1 MAAPSRSAVLT
12 ASAYLALA
20 LTWGSSFLLM
30 KVSLDSFSPAQI
42 AIGRILIGALTLGAL
57 MALTRRRWPRER
69 RIWGHMTVVA
79 VFLCVLPFLLFAW
92 AETLLPSGIAAVINA
107 TTPIWTAIATALTVR
122 GARLHPGQVV
132 GVLLGLC
139 GVALAMGAW
148 QVVSDPAFLASFPAQ
163 LACLGA
169 TASYGIAFTWM
180 QRFVAGR
187 HHHDALSIAAVQLTA
202 AAAIGLLLAPFLA
215 LDPIRGGFAPAPVL
229 ALTTLGMLGTG
240 LAYIWNT
247 RVLSAWGAI
256 AAASVTY
263 LTPLVGIALGV
274 ILLAEPL
281 TWYEPVGALVIILSV
296 LLVQRRFDGLLL
308 ALRRR
313 PSEAAAV

>member
-1 MAAPSRSAVLT
+1 MSAPSRSALLT

-30 KVSLDSFSPAQI
+30 KVSLDSFTPGQI
-42 AIGRILIGALTLGAL
+42 AIGRILIGALTLGGL
-57 MALTRRRWPRER
+57 MALTHRRWPRER

-107 TTPIWTAIATALTVR
+107 TTPIWTAIATAFTVR
-122 GARLHPGQVV
+122 GARLHAGQIV
-132 GVLLGLC
+132 GILLGFC

-187 HHHDALSIAAVQLTA
+187 HDHDALTIAAVQLTA
-202 AAAIGLLLAPFLA
+202 AAVIGLLLAPFLA
-215 LDPIRGGFAPAPVL
+215 LGPIRGGFAPAPVL
-229 ALTTLGMLGTG
+229 ALAALGMLGTG

-247 RVLSAWGAI
+247 RVLAAWGAI

-281 TWYEPVGALVIILSV
+281 TWYEPAGAAVIILSV
-296 LLVQRRFDGLLL
+296 LLVQRRLDGILPG
-308 ALRRR
+308 RR
-313 PSEAAAV
+313 PRSREAAAV

>member
-1 MAAPSRSAVLT
+1 MAAPSRSALLT

-30 KVSLDSFSPAQI
+30 KVSLDSFTPAQI
-42 AIGRILIGALTLGAL
+42 ATGRILIGALTLGAL
-57 MALTRRRWPRER
+57 MTFTRRSWPREP

-79 VFLCVLPFLLFAW
+79 VFLCVAPFLLFAW

-122 GARLHPGQVV
+122 GVALHPGQIAGVV
-132 GVLLGLC
+132 LGFC

-148 QVVSDPAFLASFPAQ
+148 QVVSDPAFLASVPAQ

-180 QRFVAGR
+180 QRFVTGR
-187 HHHDALSIAAVQLTA
+187 HCHDALSIAAVQLTA
-202 AAAIGLLLAPFLA
+202 AAAVGILLAPFLA
-215 LDPIRGGFAPAPVL
+215 LEPIRGGLAPAPTL
-229 ALTTLGMLGTG
+229 ALATLGVLGTG

-247 RVLSAWGAI
+247 RVLSAWGAV

-281 TWYEPVGALVIILSV
+281 TWYEPAGALMIILSV

-308 ALRRR
+308 VRGRRQR
-313 PSEAAAV
+313 EATAV